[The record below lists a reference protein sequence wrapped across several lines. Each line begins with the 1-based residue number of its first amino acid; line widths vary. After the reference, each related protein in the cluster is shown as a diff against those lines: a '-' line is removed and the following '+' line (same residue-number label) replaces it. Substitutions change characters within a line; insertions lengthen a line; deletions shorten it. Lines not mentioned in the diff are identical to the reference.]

1 MANTKKT
8 KVGFDLSI
16 LSLKENDFASIKFL
30 MLIEGQFG
38 IGVKSSI
45 DKYGYTE
52 ARYYQLLKVFK
63 EFGLEGL
70 FEKKTGPKKK
80 TKRTEETDKQIL
92 RLRFLNPND
101 SAVVIA
107 QKLSQQGISI
117 SVRSVERTI
126 TEYGIQ
132 KKTAINLTP
141 VLKK

>member
-1 MANTKKT
+1 MNSKKNTNQ
-8 KVGFDLSI
+8 GFDLSI
-16 LSLKENDFASIKFL
+16 LNVQATDYVSRKFL

-45 DKYGYTE
+45 EKYGYTE
-52 ARYYQLLKVFK
+52 ARYYQLLKAFK
-63 EFGLEGL
+63 ENGIESLID
-70 FEKKTGPKKK
+70 KKTGPKKNS
-80 TKRTEETDKQIL
+80 KRTEKTDKQIL

-107 QKLSQQGISI
+107 QKLNQQGISI

-132 KKTAINLTP
+132 KKTAINSIPT
-141 VLKK
+141 VKK